1 MKINKTISI
10 NATEEIVW
18 KILAEDF
25 DKASEWMSAVP
36 HSYEIV
42 DGDTVQNS
50 PMVGRVCELSD
61 KPNGPIADE
70 RISLFDAQSKVLH
83 VEVVPQNAPLP
94 IVKNH
99 LELSL
104 LKEGAE
110 ETRVNLAADI
120 QLTTAGKVVSPVL
133 KLGLAKAFDELLEE
147 LKYFVENGMPHPRK
161 QKKLDKAVA

>member
-25 DKASEWMSAVP
+25 DKASQWMSAVP

-42 DGDTVQNS
+42 DGDTAQNS
-50 PMVGRVCELSD
+50 PMVGRICELSNKPGGAFAD
-61 KPNGPIADE
+61 K
-70 RISLFDAQSKVLH
+70 RISLYDAQSKVLH
-83 VEVVPQNAPLP
+83 VEVVLQNAPLLV
-94 IVKNH
+94 VKNH

-104 LKEGAE
+104 LKEGPS

-120 QLTTAGKVVSPVL
+120 QLTTTGKVLSPML
-133 KLGLAKAFDELLEE
+133 KLGLTKAFDDMLEE
-147 LKYFVENGMPHPRK
+147 LKYFV
-161 QKKLDKAVA
+161 